1 MRIIWNIK
9 HDCRY
14 LPIPI
19 KSLYSFADRIFVAKV
34 FYSKTFCDD
43 NLIGIIKTAVYIPR
57 FNWIVEKLKEI
68 YSIAPNVNQTKAS
81 VMAAFGI
88 ADELF
93 KLRTD
98 QEKMNKMIEEK
109 TEILS
114 GFLD

>member
-1 MRIIWNIK
+1 MRSIEVQILGQNYVIK
-9 HDCRY
+9 TDEEEAY
-14 LPIPI
+14 I
-19 KSLYSFADRIFVAKV
+19 KSLAKFV
-34 FYSKTFCDD
+34 D
-43 NLIGIIKTAVYIPR
+43 
-57 FNWIVEKLKEI
+57 EKLKEI
-68 YSIAPNVNQTKAS
+68 YSVAPNVNQTKAS

-98 QEKMNKMIEEK
+98 QENMHKMIEEK